1 VQPRSVVADHVELQV
16 ARYDPAVHLI
26 ERTLVHLTRSGSR
39 FFSVIDNYG
48 WPGELD
54 LIARASDLQLR
65 SRWGGWDQE
74 PFTGASEKHVSV
86 YEVPHGAPAVT

>member
-1 VQPRSVVADHVELQV
+1 M
-16 ARYDPAVHLI
+16 
-26 ERTLVHLTRSGSR
+26 
-39 FFSVIDNYG
+39 IDNYG

-74 PFTGASEKHVSV
+74 PFTAASEKHVSV